1 MWNILSQRR
10 RSKVAPVLAVV
21 FLGLVGLGLMAAPL
35 AMAASDADVE
45 ADGGPLA
52 TVKAFH
58 AALQAGDADAAAQV
72 LDKDILIFEGGRVQ
86 RSRAEYQGHHLQ
98 ADLEASR
105 YLTRTFE
112 NPRVM
117 ISGDL
122 AVVASESRTTGRFRD
137 RDYDLL
143 GTETA
148 VLTRG
153 DDGKW
158 RITHFH
164 WSSRPAKR

>member
-1 MWNILSQRR
+1 MRDILSQRR
-10 RSKVAPVLAVV
+10 LLAVAAAFAV
-21 FLGLVGLGLMAAPL
+21 VLFGLIAVSLPMAAV
-35 AMAASDADVE
+35 AAE
-45 ADGGPLA
+45 AGPLA

-72 LDKDILIFEGGRVQ
+72 LDKDVLIFESGRVQ

-98 ADLEASR
+98 ADLTASR
-105 YLTRTFE
+105 QLTRTFE
-112 NPRVM
+112 NARVM
-117 ISGDL
+117 TSGDI
-122 AVVASESRTTGRFRD
+122 AVVTSENRTTGRFRD
-137 RDYDLL
+137 RDYDLV

-148 VLTRG
+148 VLARG
-153 DDGKW
+153 LDGRW